1 MNAIPNSAFRIKIR
15 KEIRRNDS
23 CFRQMLK
30 RDSEFRIIITMSII
44 NVAIDGP
51 AGAGKSTIS
60 RAAAKE
66 MGYIYI
72 DTGALY
78 RTVGLNAMRKGAD
91 VNNPESVIATLTDD
105 LKVELRFIDGE
116 QRMFLNDEDV
126 SDKIRTPEASSAAS
140 KVSAV
145 PEVRKY
151 LFDLQKNL
159 AKSNN
164 CIMDGRDIGTV
175 VLPDAKVKIFL
186 TASPEARAKRRYI
199 ELTEKGMDVSY
210 DDVLADMI
218 KRDYDDSHR
227 AIAPLK
233 QADDAVLA
241 DTSELSLQQSIDLI
255 IKIIKDKI

>member
-1 MNAIPNSAFRIKIR
+1 MLFLVGFIPQFRIPH
-15 KEIRRNDS
+15 
-23 CFRQMLK
+23 
-30 RDSEFRIIITMSII
+30 SEFRIYTMSII

-66 MGYIYI
+66 LGYIYI

-91 VNNPESVIATLTDD
+91 VNDPESVIATLTDE

-116 QRMFLNDEDV
+116 QRMFLCGEDV

-159 AKSNN
+159 AENNN

-186 TASPEARAKRRYI
+186 TASPEARAKRRYA
-199 ELTEKGMDVSY
+199 ELLEKGMDVKY
-210 DDVLADMI
+210 EDVLADMI

-241 DTSELSLQQSIDLI
+241 DTSDITLEESIALI
-255 IKIIKDKI
+255 IKIIKDNI

>member
-1 MNAIPNSAFRIKIR
+1 MVKQRVLAQFRIP
-15 KEIRRNDS
+15 S
-23 CFRQMLK
+23 
-30 RDSEFRIIITMSII
+30 SEFRIKRSWIMKII

-60 RAAAKE
+60 RKAAAE
-66 MGYIYI
+66 LGYIYI

-78 RTVGLNAMRKGAD
+78 RTVGLNALRKGVDIQNDDA
-91 VNNPESVIATLTDD
+91 VISTLTDD

-126 SDKIRTPEASSAAS
+126 SLDIRTPEASMAAS
-140 KVSAV
+140 RVSAV
-145 PEVRKY
+145 PKVRAY

-175 VLPDAKVKIFL
+175 VLPNADVKIFL
-186 TASPEARAKRRYI
+186 TASPEARAERRYR
-199 ELTEKGMDVSY
+199 ELIEKGMEASY

-233 QADDAVLA
+233 QADDAILC
-241 DTSELSLQQSIDLI
+241 DTSDIGLQESIELI
-255 IKIIKDKI
+255 IRTIKENI